1 MKRNQK
7 WIRKRHLH
15 VKNLMYA
22 PFHAYVKRKYGYTFS
37 PFENK
42 ENRNYLILYNHT
54 TGFDQFLLGFSFKKH
69 LIYYVATEDLFSIPV
84 VSSVINFLVRPI
96 PFKKSTND
104 TRAVINCMKV
114 AKEGASIALSPEGNR
129 TYSGKT
135 ESIKASI
142 AKFAKSLKLP
152 IAFFVFEGGYG
163 VKPRWADKVRKG
175 KMHGAVKKVLEYDEY
190 KDMPNED
197 LYELIVKNLYND
209 DTLTKNSYEG
219 KHKAEYI
226 ERALYVCP
234 NCGLSKFESKL
245 NRLKCLNCD
254 LELEYNNHL
263 RFEKIKGDK
272 YFDNIRDWYDYQSN
286 YINKLDLESLNDDAI
301 YEDKVKLFEVIV
313 YKRKKK
319 ISSKCILKMY
329 KDHYE
334 LFYKKNVMT
343 LNFDD
348 ITATSVLG
356 KNKMNIYIGDNIY
369 QIKADKRFN
378 AVKYVNIYYRYK
390 NIKENKNEQFL
401 GL

>member
-1 MKRNQK
+1 MKQNQK
-7 WIRKRHLH
+7 WIRKRHMH
-15 VKNLMYA
+15 IKNAMYA
-22 PFHAYVKRKYGYTFS
+22 PFNAYVKRRYGYTFS
-37 PFENK
+37 AFENK
-42 ENRNYLILYNHT
+42 ENKNYLILYNHT
-54 TGFDQFLLGFSFKKH
+54 TGFDQFLLGLAFKKQ

-84 VSSVINFLVRPI
+84 VSSIINFLVRPI

-135 ESIKASI
+135 ENIKTSI

-163 VKPRWADKVRKG
+163 IKPRWSDKIRKG
-175 KMHGAVKKVLEYDEY
+175 SMFGSVKKVMEYDEY
-190 KDMPNED
+190 KDMSNED
-197 LYELIVKNLYND
+197 LYDAIVKNLYND
-209 DTLTKNSYEG
+209 DTLTTNTYEG
-219 KHKAEYI
+219 KRKAEYI
-226 ERALYVCP
+226 ERAIYVCP
-234 NCGLSKFESKL
+234 NCGLSKFESRK
-245 NRLKCLNCD
+245 NHFKCLNCD

-263 RFEKIKGDK
+263 RFERLSGDK
-272 YFDNIRDWYDYQSN
+272 YFDNIRDWYDYQN
-286 YINKLDLESLNDDAI
+286 DFINKLDLLELSNDTI

-319 ISSKCILKMY
+319 IASHCILKMY
-329 KDHYE
+329 KDRYE
-334 LFYKKNVMT
+334 LSYKNKNIV
-343 LNFDD
+343 LKYDD
-348 ITATSVLG
+348 ISATSVLG
-356 KNKMNIYIGDNIY
+356 KNKMNIYLDDKIY